1 MIKQKNTR
9 LKIILIIV
17 FAFALI
23 ALPNGVSADVKPIAE
38 VQDKLKGISEEERT
52 ILGNLFML
60 TQEIEGTEREEAKVT
75 KDIEGLK
82 VEIGTLENR
91 IKNQQQDYD
100 DKLEILELTLV
111 SYQKSGPAS
120 YIETLL
126 NAENLTSFLRSINII
141 RDFSRNVGELL
152 DSVEK
157 DKKKLSEEKDK
168 LSKSVALQEEK
179 KKSLQESLA
188 KKQKLKKDQ
197 EAYLD
202 SFKEKRGHYETQLN
216 NLEQMWDEIKI
227 VFSDIVGDFGK
238 IVKGGSFPQKAL
250 NLKFNLPV
258 VKGTI
263 HEETFNDI
271 FKKNSNLPEMIFHFY
286 EDKIKIEVP
295 EKHLVLDGTFII
307 QGKSV
312 LKLKVKE
319 GSFYGMPLESA
330 SIEEL
335 FRNGDLIIDI
345 KDLAGDKLIFD
356 ISLKS
361 IKIMD
366 GYLDFEVRAGI

>member
-1 MIKQKNTR
+1 
-9 LKIILIIV
+9 
-17 FAFALI
+17 
-23 ALPNGVSADVKPIAE
+23 
-38 VQDKLKGISEEERT
+38 
-52 ILGNLFML
+52 
-60 TQEIEGTEREEAKVT
+60 
-75 KDIEGLK
+75 
-82 VEIGTLENR
+82 
-91 IKNQQQDYD
+91 
-100 DKLEILELTLV
+100 
-111 SYQKSGPAS
+111 
-120 YIETLL
+120 
-126 NAENLTSFLRSINII
+126 
-141 RDFSRNVGELL
+141 
-152 DSVEK
+152 
-157 DKKKLSEEKDK
+157 
-168 LSKSVALQEEK
+168 
-179 KKSLQESLA
+179 
-188 KKQKLKKDQ
+188 
-197 EAYLD
+197 
-202 SFKEKRGHYETQLN
+202 
-216 NLEQMWDEIKI
+216 MWDEIKI